1 MMDENL
7 WILYINTS
15 LWVRR
20 LFKDKVDKG
29 GTPYIEHLLFVSS
42 KMSTLE
48 GKILGLLHD
57 SVEDIKGI
65 TIEVLLEKGYPPTL
79 LEALKLVTRDK
90 STPYE
95 QYIDKI
101 ATSNNL
107 LAKELKK
114 CDLEHNMD
122 ISRLQSPTEKDYQR
136 MQKYNRSYNKIN
148 ESYQAQL
155 NEQLRLRPYQKYK
168 TGLASN

>member
-15 LWVRR
+15 LWVRK
-20 LFKDKVDKG
+20 LFKNKVDKG

-65 TIEVLLEKGYPPTL
+65 TIELLLEKGYPPTL
-79 LEALKLVTRDK
+79 VEALKLVTRDK
-90 STPYE
+90 SIPYE
-95 QYIDKI
+95 QYIDNI

-114 CDLEHNMD
+114 CDLKHNMD

-136 MQKYNRSYNKIN
+136 LQKYIRSYDKIN
-148 ESYQAQL
+148 KSYKAQL
-155 NEQLRLRPYQKYK
+155 HEQTRQIPYQKYK